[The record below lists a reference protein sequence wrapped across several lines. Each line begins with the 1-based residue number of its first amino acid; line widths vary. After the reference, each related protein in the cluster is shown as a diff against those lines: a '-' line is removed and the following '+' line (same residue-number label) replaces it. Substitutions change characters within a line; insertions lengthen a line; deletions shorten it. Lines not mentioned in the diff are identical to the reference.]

1 MHSYG
6 TCLVE
11 KIMLRQ
17 PYIHTQTQIASL
29 SNLICSLSSHA
40 AHLWPQGPLSE
51 PQSIGEHP
59 INETISSST
68 FEKWLIS
75 CCSSPRVLSR
85 LNLQLYP
92 VSSTSKEATL
102 HIHDHMG
109 PYQSQILILWDLF
122 PTVLSLCLT
131 HYKQSPF
138 FQRSLNL
145 RLKNDGWF
153 DRG

>member
-75 CCSSPRVLSR
+75 CCSSPRFLSR
-85 LNLQLYP
+85 LNLQLHP
-92 VSSTSKEATL
+92 VSPASKEATL
-102 HIHDHMG
+102 HNHDHRG
-109 PYQSQILILWDLF
+109 PYQSPKMIQRDLF
-122 PTVLSLCLT
+122 VTVFSLCLT
-131 HYKQSPF
+131 HYKQSPL
-138 FQRSLNL
+138 FQSSSSQR
-145 RLKNDGWF
+145 
-153 DRG
+153 

>member
-29 SNLICSLSSHA
+29 SNLLSILSGYA

-59 INETISSST
+59 INETIAPST
-68 FEKWLIS
+68 FE
-75 CCSSPRVLSR
+75 
-85 LNLQLYP
+85 
-92 VSSTSKEATL
+92 
-102 HIHDHMG
+102 
-109 PYQSQILILWDLF
+109 
-122 PTVLSLCLT
+122 
-131 HYKQSPF
+131 
-138 FQRSLNL
+138 
-145 RLKNDGWF
+145 
-153 DRG
+153 